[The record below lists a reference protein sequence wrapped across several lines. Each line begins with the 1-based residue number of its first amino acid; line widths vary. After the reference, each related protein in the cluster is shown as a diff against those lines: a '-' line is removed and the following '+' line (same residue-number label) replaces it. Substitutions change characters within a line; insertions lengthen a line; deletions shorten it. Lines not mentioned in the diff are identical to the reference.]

1 MLIFNTRWLR
11 RVIAVAL
18 CLGVS
23 ASLVADPVAQKQPYF
38 GELHMHTAY
47 SFDAFVFRVRSTPE
61 DAYNFAKGEP
71 LEHPMGKTYR
81 LSRPLDFMAVTD
93 HGAYMGSLRNMADPE
108 HEYSKL
114 DFAKLVLNPD
124 PQIFQEAFARLGNSL
139 RSQEPIAELAN
150 VQIQR
155 DTWQVMIDSANAANE
170 PGEFTA
176 LIAYEWTSAP
186 NGQNLHRNVIFEGDS
201 APDPFTVFDS
211 NQPEGLWQWMD
222 GVRADGARVLAIPH
236 NANLSDGRMFERQ
249 KSDGEPIDAAYAS
262 QRSRNEPLFEV
273 TQVKGTSETHPLL
286 SPNDEFA
293 GFELVQQYVAR
304 PTPVTRQQGSY
315 ARDALRAGLAYEAEE
330 GFNPFRFGLVGAS
343 DSHTGIVSVVENDFS
358 GKVGAADGT
367 PERRMN
373 PSPTSM
379 DLRFFS
385 AAGLTGVWASENTR
399 PGIFGALE
407 RKETWATSGP
417 RITVRAFA
425 GFDMKG
431 VNPWEGDWAAQGY
444 EQGVPMGGALKG
456 KRSQKGAPTIVFAA
470 MRDALSAS
478 LDRVQ
483 IVKGWEQGGE
493 TFEKVYDV
501 AWSGS
506 RSIDPVSGKLP
517 ALPDTVDRET
527 LEYDAEQGA
536 GSLMGRWSDPDFD
549 PRQNAFYY
557 LRVLETKTPRWSMFD
572 ARELGMEY
580 PEDLAQTIQERA
592 YTSPIWYD
600 AP

>member
-1 MLIFNTRWLR
+1 MSTSSKLWRR
-11 RVIAVAL
+11 RVLAAGL
-18 CLGVS
+18 CL
-23 ASLVADPVAQKQPYF
+23 ASCMNMLAESPDAKQPYF

-47 SFDAFVFRVRSTPE
+47 SFDAFVFRVRSTPT
-61 DAYNFAKGEP
+61 DAYNFAKGMP
-71 LEHPMGKTYR
+71 LKHPMGKTYR

-93 HGAYMGSLRNMADPE
+93 HGAYMGSLRNMNDPD
-108 HEYSKL
+108 HAYSTL
-114 DFAKLVLNPD
+114 EFAKQVLNPD
-124 PQIFQEAFARLGNSL
+124 PEVFREAFARLGNSL
-139 RSQEPIAELAN
+139 RSQEPIVEISD

-186 NGQNLHRNVIFEGDS
+186 DGQNLHRNVIFEGDT
-201 APDPFTVFDS
+201 APQPFTVFDS

-222 GVRADGARVLAIPH
+222 EVRASGTDVLAIPH
-236 NANLSDGRMFERQ
+236 NANLSDGRMFERR
-249 KSDGEPIDAAYAS
+249 KSDGEPIDGAYAS
-262 QRSRNEPLFEV
+262 QRTRNEPVFEV

-304 PTPVTRQQGSY
+304 PKPVTRQEGSY
-315 ARDALRAGLAYEAEE
+315 ARDALKAGLGYQAKE

-367 PERRMN
+367 PERRMR
-373 PSPTSM
+373 PSPESM

-385 AAGLTGVWASENTR
+385 ASGLTGVWASENTR
-399 PGIFGALE
+399 SGIFSALE
-407 RKETWATSGP
+407 DKETWATSGP

-425 GFDMKG
+425 GFDMDG
-431 VNPWEGDWAAQGY
+431 VNPWEGDWASRAV
-444 EQGVPMGGALKG
+444 EQGVPMGGTLQGTRREK
-456 KRSQKGAPTIVFAA
+456 KVLTIVFAA
-470 MRDALSAS
+470 MRDPLSAS

-483 IVKGWEQGGE
+483 IVKGWEQNGE
-493 TFEKVYDV
+493 TFEHVFDV
-501 AWSGS
+501 AWSGQ
-506 RSIDPVSGKLP
+506 RAIDPASGKLP
-517 ALPDTVDRET
+517 PLPDTVDKET

-536 GSLMGRWSDPDFD
+536 GSLMGRWTDPDFD

-557 LRVLETKTPRWSMFD
+557 LRVLETKTPRWSLFD

-580 PEDLAQTIQERA
+580 PDDLAQTIQERA

-600 AP
+600 AH

>member
-1 MLIFNTRWLR
+1 M
-11 RVIAVAL
+11 
-18 CLGVS
+18 S
-23 ASLVADPVAQKQPYF
+23 ANVGAETASIKQPYF

-61 DAYNFAKGEP
+61 DAYNFAKGMP

-114 DFAKLVLNPD
+114 PFAKQVLNPD
-124 PQIFQEAFARLGNSL
+124 PEIFREAFARLGNSL
-139 RSQEPIAELAN
+139 RSQQAMAELTDA
-150 VQIQR
+150 QIQR

-176 LIAYEWTSAP
+176 LIGYEWTSAP
-186 NGQNLHRNVIFEGDS
+186 DGQNLHRNVIFAGDS
-201 APDPFTVFDS
+201 APQPFTVFDS
-211 NQPEGLWQWMD
+211 NEPEGLWRWMD
-222 GVRADGARVLAIPH
+222 DVRANGTEVLAIPH

-249 KSDGEPIDAAYAS
+249 KSNGEPIDATYAD

-304 PTPVTRQQGSY
+304 PTPVTRQVGSY
-315 ARDALRAGLAYEAEE
+315 ARDALKAGLAYEEE
-330 GFNPFRFGLVGAS
+330 QDFNPFRFGLVGAS
-343 DSHTGIVSVVENDFS
+343 DSHTGIVSVIENDFS

-367 PERRMN
+367 PERRMR
-373 PSPTSM
+373 PSPASM

-399 PGIFGALE
+399 AGIFGALAS
-407 RKETWATSGP
+407 KETWATSGP

-425 GFDMKG
+425 GFDMSDI
-431 VNPWEGDWAAQGY
+431 NPWEGDWAELAY
-444 EQGVPMGGALKG
+444 ERGVPMGGALQG
-456 KRSQKGAPTIVFAA
+456 KRRQKRAPTIVFSA

-483 IVKGWEQGGE
+483 VVKGWEHAGQ
-493 TFEKVYDV
+493 TYEKVYDV
-501 AWSGS
+501 AWAGS
-506 RSIDPVSGKLP
+506 RSIDPSTGKLP

-527 LEYDAEQGA
+527 LEYDSEQGA

-572 ARELGMEY
+572 ARELGIEH
-580 PEDLAQTIQERA
+580 PADLAETIQERA